1 MKETVT
7 GAAATARPY
16 VDRIAHDE
24 EFKEHVKNA
33 FESGQR
39 VYAEMFGDRGA
50 TGKAIKF
57 ARDKDLQDEVRTA
70 VEELRKAG
78 GRLQPPQES
87 HTARN
92 VFLLLTG
99 IVLGALFNPWT
110 GAETRKWV
118 KDKTLGPEEPFEYE
132 PPQPNQAS

>member
-1 MKETVT
+1 MRETVT
-7 GAAATARPY
+7 GAVDTARPY

-39 VYAEMFGDRGA
+39 VWAEMFGDRGA

-57 ARDKDLQDEVRTA
+57 ARDKDLQDELRNA

-78 GRLQPPQES
+78 GRLQEQKS

-92 VFLLLTG
+92 FVLLVTG
-99 IVLGALFNPWT
+99 VLLGALFNPWT
-110 GAETRKWV
+110 GPETRQWI
-118 KDKTLGPEEPFEYE
+118 KDKVLGPEETFEYQ
-132 PPQPNQAS
+132 QPNEAS

>member
-7 GAAATARPY
+7 GAVDTARPY

-33 FESGQR
+33 FDSGQR
-39 VYAEMFGDRGA
+39 VWAEMFGDRGA

-57 ARDKDLQDEVRTA
+57 ARDKDLQDEVRSA

-78 GRLQPPQES
+78 GRLQPQES

-110 GAETRKWV
+110 GPETRKWV
-118 KDKTLGPEEPFEYE
+118 KDKTLGPEEPFEYQ
-132 PPQPNQAS
+132 QPNEAS